1 MAMGKSF
8 GEKLRSDRRERFL
21 SRSEVGAPLLT
32 ERGVSL
38 IESGRREPGKTA
50 ITQFAQRLASAPGNA
65 PRPAGPAGAIFL
77 GLSAHQFWDERNYA
91 EALEHAAAGAGAAL
105 AEHDPGEWWALA
117 FLAARCQ
124 LKLGDFDGCILRAS
138 LLARHRLAL
147 EQLCLRARAKVLL
160 ANAYQGRGLLA
171 EAVRQGQAAVAA
183 AQKAPAGK
191 DGLLEAYQAL
201 IAALTE
207 SGRLAQA
214 WEVCRVFL
222 VPLLDTVPDAQLAG
236 KGFWTAGNVA
246 FRRGDL
252 AAGVRFHGKAASL
265 LSPRLD
271 LGLWASFNK
280 ASASMRLSSGL
291 HDDQTLDCIE
301 HAETALAVVG
311 GSRTDAL
318 DLLHSRG
325 RWQQLQ
331 GNHAEAVSLLSEAYA
346 GRAVLA
352 PQTAAEVALQL
363 GLSLAS
369 LGRSCAAAARLEES
383 EALFRRA
390 GAADRSG
397 HAKALAASLS
407 QGCQG

>member
-1 MAMGKSF
+1 MS
-8 GEKLRSDRRERFL
+8 
-21 SRSEVGAPLLT
+21 LL
-32 ERGVSL
+32 EG
-38 IESGRREPGKTA
+38 GRREPGRA
-50 ITQFAQRLASAPGNA
+50 MMRQFAERLAAAPGNT
-65 PRPAGPAGAIFL
+65 PRPAGPDGALYL
-77 GLSAHQFWDERNYA
+77 GLAAHQFWDERDYVRA
-91 EALEHAAAGAGAAL
+91 RDCAAAGAGAAL
-105 AEHDPGEWWALA
+105 AEHAPPEWWALT

-124 LKLGDFDGCILRAS
+124 LKLGDFEGCVMQAS
-138 LLARHRLAL
+138 LLARHPLAL
-147 EQLCLRARAKVLL
+147 QQLSLRARAKALL
-160 ANAYQGRGLLA
+160 ATAHQGRGHLS
-171 EAVRQGQAAVAA
+171 EAVRQAEAAVAA
-183 AQKAPAGK
+183 AQKAPAGN

-201 IAALTE
+201 AAALTE

-214 WEVCRVFL
+214 WEICRVFL
-222 VPLLDTVPDAQLAG
+222 VPLLDTVPDSQLAG
-236 KGFWTAGNVA
+236 KGFWTVGNVA
-246 FRRGDL
+246 FRRGDRV
-252 AAGVRFHGKAASL
+252 AGLRFHQQAASL

-291 HDDQTLDCIE
+291 HDDQTLICIE

-311 GSRTDAL
+311 GSVTDAL

-325 RWQQLQ
+325 RWQHLQ
-331 GNHAEAVSLLSEAYA
+331 GNHAEAVRLLSAAYA
-346 GRAVLA
+346 ERAVLA

-383 EALFRRA
+383 EALFRKA

>member
-1 MAMGKSF
+1 MGKSF
-8 GEKLRSDRRERFL
+8 GEKLRSARRERFL
-21 SRSEVGAPLLT
+21 SRSELGEPLLR
-32 ERGVSL
+32 EREVSL
-38 IESGRREPGKTA
+38 LESGRREPGRA
-50 ITQFAQRLASAPGNA
+50 AVRQFAQRLATAPGTL
-65 PRPAGPAGAIFL
+65 PRPAGPDGALHL
-77 GLSAHQFWDERNYA
+77 GLTAHQLWDERDYGRA
-91 EALEHAAAGAGAAL
+91 RDVAADGARAAL
-105 AEHDPGEWWALA
+105 AEQDPPEWWALT

-124 LKLGDFDGCILRAS
+124 LRLGDFEGCVFRAS
-138 LLARHRLAL
+138 LLARHPLAL
-147 EQLCLRARAKVLL
+147 AQLSLRARAKALL
-160 ANAYQGRGLLA
+160 ATAHQGRGHLG
-171 EAVRQGQAAVAA
+171 EAVRQAQAAVAA
-183 AQKAPAGK
+183 AQKAPAGN

-201 IAALTE
+201 AAALTE

-222 VPLLDTVPDAQLAG
+222 VPLLDTVPDSQLAG
-236 KGFWTAGNVA
+236 KGFWTVGNVA
-246 FRRGDL
+246 FRRGDP
-252 AAGVRFHGKAASL
+252 AAGVRFHQQAAAL

-291 HDDQTLDCIE
+291 HDAQTLNCIE

-311 GSRTDAL
+311 ESRTDAVE
-318 DLLHSRG
+318 LLHSRG
-325 RWQQLQ
+325 RWQHLQ
-331 GNHAEAVSLLSEAYA
+331 GNHAEAVNLLSAAYA
-346 GRAVLA
+346 ERTVLA

-369 LGRSCAAAARLEES
+369 LGRSCAAAARLAES